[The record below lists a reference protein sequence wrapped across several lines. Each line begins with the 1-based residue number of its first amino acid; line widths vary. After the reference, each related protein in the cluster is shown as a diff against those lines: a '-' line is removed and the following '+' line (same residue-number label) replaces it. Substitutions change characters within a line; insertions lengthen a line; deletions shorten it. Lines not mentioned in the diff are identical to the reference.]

1 MSFAWIFE
9 CEDDGYDGNW
19 LDPDEKVALSKEDE
33 TLSWDEEDE
42 TLSWDEEDETLSWDE
57 EDELDAIGK

>member
-1 MSFAWIFE
+1 MSFLWIFE
-9 CEDDGYDGNW
+9 CEDDGYDGDW

-42 TLSWDEEDETLSWDE
+42 
-57 EDELDAIGK
+57 LDAIGK